1 MPLLDIGT
9 GQIDASTRTW
19 HGSKHVRQ
27 RGRSPLA
34 EARREGADHDRDGVE
49 LLVKHLG
56 RGARRHRVFHYHD
69 LPRTYHDHD
78 CIPGHPSDYPR
89 L

>member
-1 MPLLDIGT
+1 VVRASPSSMLSSLKRSSYPPSPFAETTLIEADSDESAMNLGT
-9 GQIDASTRTW
+9 D
-19 HGSKHVRQ
+19 
-27 RGRSPLA
+27 
-34 EARREGADHDRDGVE
+34 
-49 LLVKHLG
+49 
-56 RGARRHRVFHYHD
+56 YHD